1 MKKSTP
7 LERRLALLCLGF
19 IGCIL
24 GLIICFAA
32 EHTKRV
38 QYEQAACILS
48 DVCHRALDRKDLDA
62 TDFEEIYYDTT
73 QNLDCYNL
81 EVDRN
86 FVEHLC
92 WAY

>member
-1 MKKSTP
+1 MKKSTA
-7 LERRLALLCLGF
+7 LERRLALLCLSL
-19 IGCIL
+19 IGVIV
-24 GLIICFAA
+24 GLVIIIAA
-32 EHTKRV
+32 EHQQKV

-48 DVCHRALDRKDLDA
+48 DVCHRALDFEDLDA
-62 TDFEEIYYDTT
+62 ISFEEIYYDTT

-81 EVDRN
+81 EVDRD